1 MNAVITSSDGHAT
14 KLGVIQ
20 QYVEELR
27 RGSSVSSFSS
37 EAQAQLRRLLDIS
50 EDVYVKVAQQKVLK
64 ALAFPDMYGRFDTV
78 EDAHCRTFEWIFK
91 GAERDGE
98 TSRSTVEL
106 ERSSDAE
113 LRDEISQS
121 VIEWL
126 SSGSDIYHISG
137 KLGSGKSTLM
147 KFLCNHERTRVELQK
162 WAGRFNP
169 FCPGQIIVT

>member
-1 MNAVITSSDGHAT
+1 MITSSDGHAT

-78 EDAHCRTFEWIFK
+78 EDAHCRTFEWIFE

-106 ERSSDAE
+106 ER
-113 LRDEISQS
+113 
-121 VIEWL
+121 
-126 SSGSDIYHISG
+126 
-137 KLGSGKSTLM
+137 
-147 KFLCNHERTRVELQK
+147 
-162 WAGRFNP
+162 
-169 FCPGQIIVT
+169 